1 MELYI
6 ENKKK
11 NVKLPLYLED
21 NIKDTYDCIMFKII
35 LIEEGSTILQVNDK
49 SIVLSAPALLC
60 LNEKESLRVQKKEGL
75 VIRSIYFNPS
85 IVNSYFN
92 LENVYSSLNSVTE
105 TVKLDHFYFIPFI
118 NRSSK
123 SEGLIEIGP
132 LTSKRI
138 STVFNSLKD
147 QITNYSDS
155 YWRCRNRSFLIEILF
170 IIQHCYSEKDI
181 ISINIQESTAS
192 INDVLLYLHLNY
204 YKKITIEELIDE
216 FNTNRNTLNKKFKM
230 ETGLS
235 PIQYTIKLRIK
246 VACMLLRDTKLPI
259 SEIMKRVGFDDASH
273 WGRTFK
279 LSTGLSP
286 VDYRKSRTDYYSI
299 SLI

>member
-11 NVKLPLYLED
+11 NVKLALYFED
-21 NIKDTYDCIMFKII
+21 DIKDTYDCNMFKII
-35 LIEEGSTILQVNDK
+35 LIEKGSTILQVKDK

-60 LNEKESLRVQKKEGL
+60 LNEKESLRVEKEEGL

-92 LENVYSSLNSVTE
+92 LENVYSSLNSVTD
-105 TVKLDHFYFIPFI
+105 TVKLDQFYFIPFI
-118 NRSSK
+118 NRNSK

-132 LTSKRI
+132 LTSKRL

-147 QITNYSDS
+147 QITNYDDS
-155 YWRCRNRSFLIEILF
+155 FWRCRNRSFLMEILF

-181 ISINIQESTAS
+181 ISINLPESTAS

-204 YKKITIEELIDE
+204 YKKITIKELIEE

-259 SEIMKRVGFDDASH
+259 SEIMERVGFNDASH

-279 LSTGLSP
+279 LYTGLSP
-286 VDYRKSRTDYYSI
+286 VDYRRSRTDYSI
-299 SLI
+299 NLYE